1 LQHIL
6 LTAKDFAVPAFSRT
20 IAAMLPCDCLLTLF
34 SSGFGPGQSG
44 GFGQQPG
51 FGAGGGVNPYSN
63 PPGVGAPPPKK
74 SNTWIWILGIVGV
87 LGLGMVICCGVGGYF
102 VYSAGVNM
110 MAEMVK
116 QEVADDPQVQEHI
129 GEISS
134 MPLNLIKSTEE
145 TEKRGT
151 GDNILV
157 FEAKGTKGNGE
168 FIVHQP
174 KQPQPGEVF
183 KKIDLRLPGGEEISI
198 R

>member
-1 LQHIL
+1 
-6 LTAKDFAVPAFSRT
+6 VPSHPRA
-20 IAAMLPCDCLLTLF
+20 IAATLTDSSLWTWF

-51 FGAGGGVNPYSN
+51 FGTGGGVNPYAN
-63 PPGVGAPPPKK
+63 PPGVGAPPPRK
-74 SNTWIWILGIVGV
+74 SNAWIWILGIVGV
-87 LGLGMVICCGVGGYF
+87 LGLGMVICCGAGGYF
-102 VYSAGVNM
+102 AYSAGVNM

-116 QEVADDPQVQEHI
+116 EAVADDPQVQEHI
-129 GEISS
+129 GEITS
-134 MPLNLIKSTEE
+134 MPMNLIKSTEE

-174 KQPQPGEVF
+174 KRPQPGEVF
-183 KKIDLRLPGGEEISI
+183 KKIDLRLPSGEEISI

>member
-1 LQHIL
+1 VSAYPH
-6 LTAKDFAVPAFSRT
+6 A
-20 IAAMLPCDCLLTLF
+20 IAATRPDSNLWTWF

-51 FGAGGGVNPYSN
+51 FGTGGGVNPYAN

-74 SNTWIWILGIVGV
+74 SNVWIWILGIIGVG
-87 LGLGMVICCGVGGYF
+87 GLALLICCGVGGYF
-102 VYSAGVNM
+102 AYSAGMNM
-110 MAEMVK
+110 
-116 QEVADDPQVQEHI
+116 VAKAVQDAVEGDPQVEQHI
-129 GEISS
+129 GKIKS
-134 MPLNLIKSTEE
+134 MPLNLMKSAEE

-157 FEAKGTKGNGE
+157 FEVDGETGDGE

-174 KQPQPGEVF
+174 KRPQPGEF
-183 KKIDLRLPGGEEISI
+183 YRKIDLRLPGGEEISI